1 MVDGVARIHLFPL
14 YSGSAWLS
22 KFYHDWLRFF
32 FPPNTQD
39 QNHLDISGIEPG
51 SPAQQ
56 ASTLS
61 ITPSPLRWVLEKN
74 TAMVSHWV
82 NGVWMSRPGLEPR
95 TRNSPLY
102 SMHYWLRY
110 HWAKWSSFAF
120 LQQQKRIFTLSEV
133 ICGKPKLLKNEINGE
148 KCWRL
153 EKSPKLR
160 KNWMES
166 LLMVQHSFLLVW
178 LLYCKITMGID

>member
-110 HWAKWSSFAF
+110 LRPLSQMKQ
-120 LQQQKRIFTLSEV
+120 LCIFTAAEKDFHFV
-133 ICGKPKLLKNEINGE
+133 RGNLLKAETFE
-148 KCWRL
+148 KRDQRWKMLAPRK
-153 EKSPKLR
+153 KSETPKMW
-160 KNWMES
+160 K
-166 LLMVQHSFLLVW
+166 
-178 LLYCKITMGID
+178 